1 MYSLIGTGKILNRD
15 IQFSHMYMRG
25 SSRKYESNFMNENVK
40 LDENTQR
47 NYKKQNEAKEEM
59 LNKKR

>member
-25 SSRKYESNFMNENVK
+25 RSRKYELNFMNENVK